1 MGLKHGPTPKPGIPN
16 MGLILHARF
25 LHAATAPLSC
35 HEASHCALLHSVLL
49 TVYSLFPPSFSLFR
63 FRGLFPFSLK
73 KWGFFCAPHFVHSA
87 VVVCSALLLGAGP
100 GACFRLSQ
108 RGKFAC
114 TGSLP
119 RCFWGFVLPVLRWW
133 FFRAFSVRRSVC
145 LSYFLLR
152 ASWFVFVA
160 QIFALFFRAIFVV
173 VFRPV
178 SSVSSGFRGAEF
190 FSLGF
195 AFPPSQYVFT

>member
-1 MGLKHGPTPKPGIPN
+1 MGVTSKV
-16 MGLILHARF
+16 GLFFARLISSIL
-25 LHAATAPLSC
+25 
-35 HEASHCALLHSVLL
+35 
-49 TVYSLFPPSFSLFR
+49 PSSFAQPCFGGQV
-63 FRGLFPFSLK
+63 RGLVSACRGAANSL
-73 KWGFFCAPHFVHSA
+73 ARA
-87 VVVCSALLLGAGP
+87 
-100 GACFRLSQ
+100 
-108 RGKFAC
+108 
-114 TGSLP
+114 SLP
-119 RCFWGFVLPVLRWW
+119 CCFWDFVLPVLRWW

-152 ASWFVFVA
+152 ASWFVFIA